1 MHPGGRVVS
10 TCADH
15 MAHKEPQTPGDP
27 CLDFDGPNV
36 QGIYPC
42 VWEEWEVKYFIS
54 GTGNMDEN

>member
-1 MHPGGRVVS
+1 MVS